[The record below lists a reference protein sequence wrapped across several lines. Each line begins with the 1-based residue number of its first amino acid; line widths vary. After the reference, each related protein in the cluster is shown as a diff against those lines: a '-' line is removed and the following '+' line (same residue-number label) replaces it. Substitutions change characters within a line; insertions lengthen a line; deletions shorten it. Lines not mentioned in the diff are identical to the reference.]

1 MQLGVAA
8 MAGADGDVQTGR
20 RFLTHLPKEYRL
32 KPSPSHTQPRAF
44 LTGAGGF
51 LGRHLLELLLAEGW
65 QVHALLRGAP
75 PPWLRPRAGLVLA
88 QGALEDA
95 RAVRAALPE
104 GVDALFHLAG
114 NTSSWRGERAAILR
128 DNLTATQTLLAAAE
142 ARGARRLLM
151 CSTLGLFDGGPGPI
165 NEQSP
170 WLAARQTRANPY
182 LDSKRQAEAALDAAA
197 LRGLSVC
204 SLHPGHLLGRHDRRG
219 WISLFEQAAQG
230 RLSGPAPGGQ
240 ASFCSAAAVAR
251 AHLRAAELAAPARRY
266 VLGGADARY
275 LDCFAAV
282 ARRVGARPPRQR
294 APAALLRLMAALAD
308 AGARLSGRPPAITPG
323 LARLLGASLLAD
335 DRLARR
341 ELDHQPA
348 DLAAL
353 LDETCADWR
362 QGCR

>member
-1 MQLGVAA
+1 M
-8 MAGADGDVQTGR
+8 
-20 RFLTHLPKEYRL
+20 
-32 KPSPSHTQPRAF
+32 KPSPSHAQPRAF

-75 PPWLRPRAGLVLA
+75 PPWLRPRAGLLLT

-95 RAVRAALPE
+95 RAVHTALPE

-114 NTSSWRGERAAILR
+114 NTSSWRGDRAALLR
-128 DNLTATQTLLAAAE
+128 DNLGSTQTLIAAAE

-151 CSTLGLFDGGPGPI
+151 CSTLGLFDGSQGPI
-165 NEQSP
+165 SELSP
-170 WLAARQTRANPY
+170 WLDERSTRANPY

-197 LRGLSVC
+197 QRGLSVC

-219 WISLFEQAAQG
+219 WIRLFDQAAQG
-230 RLSGPAPGGQ
+230 RLSGPAPGGR

-266 VLGGADARY
+266 VLGGVDASY

-282 ARRVGARPPRQR
+282 ARLVGARPPRQR
-294 APAALLRLMAALAD
+294 VPDLLLRLVAGLTD

-323 LARLLGASLLAD
+323 LARILSSRLIAD

-341 ELDHQPA
+341 ELGHEAA
-348 DLAAL
+348 DLEAL
-353 LDETCADWR
+353 LDEAHADWLA
-362 QGCR
+362 QGRVNDQAGRSKLSR